1 MSERTENWQGKTLWL
16 LSRETFSYHSYLYA
30 GNKNSEQRSPWGFSL
45 GWEMTVE
52 LEFCCAF
59 WCLNAW
65 SVQYII
71 SDSNII
77 STDPPPWTASAGGWC
92 GSWLWLSPH
101 LKCLKKWWQRKN
113 ETLCMIVPRNVVRI
127 VVYPHSYT
135 VVFWNL
141 WFCLSTLILD
151 KKSGIMVRF
160 SHQIFCVLN

>member
-1 MSERTENWQGKTLWL
+1 MAVVKRNFFLP
-16 LSRETFSYHSYLYA
+16 FYLYA
-30 GNKNSEQRSPWGFSL
+30 GNKNSERRSPWGFSL

-52 LEFCCAF
+52 LEF

-65 SVQYII
+65 SVQYMI

-77 STDPPPWTASAGGWC
+77 STPYPPTPWTASAGGWR

-113 ETLCMIVPRNVVRI
+113 ETLRMIVPRNVVRI

-141 WFCLSTLILD
+141 WFCLAALTLD

-160 SHQIFCVLN
+160 SDQTFCVLNQDFDVIQYVSKPVVL